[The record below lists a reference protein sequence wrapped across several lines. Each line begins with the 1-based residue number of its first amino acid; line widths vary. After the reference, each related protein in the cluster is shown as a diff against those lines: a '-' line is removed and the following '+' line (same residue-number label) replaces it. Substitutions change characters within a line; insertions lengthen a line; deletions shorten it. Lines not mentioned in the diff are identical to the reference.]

1 MRKRKRD
8 ARKKAQRTS
17 PKEFVD
23 RFLMKRNLSEPT
35 GKRLYEYE
43 CGKREYRDLRSLLR
57 DHGDPQHLRTEMDGF
72 GHVRSADEARRAR
85 DDETSVMVCFVLY
98 ASEWYRRWEDTRRRT
113 WGQLLE
119 SIGWDRKDYGEL
131 YQAIVDGL
139 KQWKR
144 PVIKMPGST
153 RYFDT
158 IGREA
163 GMPIEGFAVIE
174 YALASQDE
182 SYAEYEPQFQSEVVG
197 SGTIQVQKRSEDS
210 APERVIGVFD
220 IGTGR

>member
-1 MRKRKRD
+1 M
-8 ARKKAQRTS
+8 S
-17 PKEFVD
+17 PKVFVY
-23 RFLMKRNLSEPT
+23 RFLAERDLSEPN

-43 CGKREYRDLRSLLR
+43 CSSREYQDLRSLLR

-72 GHVRSADEARRAR
+72 GHVRADDAGRAR
-85 DDETSVMVCFVLY
+85 DDETAVMACFVLY
-98 ASEWYRRWEDTRRRT
+98 ASEWYKRWDDTRRRT
-113 WGQLLE
+113 WRQLLG
-119 SIGWDRKDYGEL
+119 SIGWDGRDYGEL

-139 KQWKR
+139 RRWKR

-163 GMPIEGFAVIE
+163 GIPIDGFAVIE

-182 SYAEYEPQFQSEVVG
+182 WHAEYEPQTQSEGVG
-197 SGTIQVQKRSEDS
+197 SGTIQVQKRSEDA
-210 APERVIGVFD
+210 APERVLGLFD